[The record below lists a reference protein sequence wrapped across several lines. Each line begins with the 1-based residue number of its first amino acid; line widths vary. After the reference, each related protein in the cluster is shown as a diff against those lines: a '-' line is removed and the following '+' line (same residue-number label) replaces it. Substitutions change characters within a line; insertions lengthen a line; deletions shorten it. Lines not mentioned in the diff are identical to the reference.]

1 MCVLRFCS
9 AWVGTWT
16 MKYSWMSRARRHP
29 EKWPGLG
36 HGPRQSSLW
45 PSERA
50 GRGTFPR
57 AGLRVQGLLA
67 LPCFWPPVAEGLWA
81 PKSDLP
87 SPPLRTQ
94 VRRSSEERVLLCTQN
109 GVLFEMD
116 SLGEKKS
123 SLART
128 LLSSLPLSSFS
139 VFC

>member
-16 MKYSWMSRARRHP
+16 MKYSWMSRAGRHP

-50 GRGTFPR
+50 GRGTFPW

-67 LPCFWPPVAEGLWA
+67 LLCFWPLVAEGLWA

-87 SPPLRTQ
+87 SPLRAQ
-94 VRRSSEERVLLCTQN
+94 VRRSSEERVPVCTKN

-116 SLGEKKS
+116 SLGGRKV
-123 SLART
+123 SLARS